1 MSEIMVYFFQMLL
14 NMGGSE
20 IMKLRTRFF
29 LIFSILAVIPLLI
42 LTEYS
47 YVRYRDITYE
57 RMDELSENLFQN
69 AVTQTNNMLSTVQ
82 TSISYLTFY
91 SNENDYSVI
100 ENLRPYAEEDT
111 QLTAYDTFRTTQHL
125 NGVFQNIM
133 ASYDYITGIYIF
145 TPSDVTFSCSQS
157 SNILSSRYSPKGKNW
172 YENTLAQNGHFYV
185 SAFMDP
191 DMFIGEV
198 EDAVYFSL
206 SINDLY
212 TNEFLGVI
220 LVSCDSD
227 IFDLSTVNT
236 MPETTLLYISSKETN
251 YTLYSNIDELPES
264 FSGTDA
270 KIKKTDLAVDS
281 LELTA
286 AFDYDSLYA
295 EFSLTGALFLV
306 VAFTCILIFLV
317 LAYVMTK
324 NMIRPLEELSTTMS
338 RQGKDLSF
346 YSPYMNRTDEIGT
359 LYNEYSNMLEELN
372 ASIKRDYQDKLNIL
386 DAQMKSLEARI
397 NSHFLFNTLESIN
410 SMAEIDENEDI
421 ATMSLALGNMFRYAI
436 KTPSEI
442 VTLRDEINHVKDYVS
457 IQSIRFSNKFTLTLD
472 IPDELYQQKV
482 LKLILQ
488 PLVENSFYHGL
499 NYCTAGDNITIQA
512 KRDSTILYITVSD
525 NGQGMTQEVLD
536 ELRAKLS
543 EEASFTE
550 LGHRNKQGIGLK
562 NIHSRIELYYGRGY
576 GLSITSTPG
585 EGTSITIKIPV
596 LQGSGVIQEAK
607 E

>member
-1 MSEIMVYFFQMLL
+1 MVYFFQMLL

-251 YTLYSNIDELPES
+251 YTLYSNINELPEN
-264 FSGTDA
+264 FSGSGLEV
-270 KIKKTDLAVDS
+270 KKTDLAVDS

-442 VTLRDEINHVKDYVS
+442 VTLQDEINHVKDYVS
-457 IQSIRFSNKFTLTLD
+457 IQAIRFSNKFTLTLD

-499 NYCTAGDNITIQA
+499 NYCTAGDTITIQA

-562 NIHSRIELYYGRGY
+562 NIHSRIELYYGRVY

>member
-1 MSEIMVYFFQMLL
+1 MVYFFQMLL

-236 MPETTLLYISSKETN
+236 MPETTLLYINSKETN
-251 YTLYSNIDELPES
+251 YTLYSNINELPEN
-264 FSGTDA
+264 FSGSGLEV
-270 KIKKTDLAVDS
+270 KKTDLAVDS

-442 VTLRDEINHVKDYVS
+442 VTLQDEINHVKDYVS
-457 IQSIRFSNKFTLTLD
+457 IQAIRFSNKFTLTLD

-512 KRDSTILYITVSD
+512 KRDSSILYITVSD

-596 LQGSGVIQEAK
+596 LQGSGEIQEAK

>member
-1 MSEIMVYFFQMLL
+1 MVYFFQMLPDT
-14 NMGGSE
+14 GGII

-29 LIFSILAVIPLLI
+29 LIFSILAIIPLLI
-42 LTEYS
+42 LTQYS

-69 AVTQTNNMLSTVQ
+69 AVASTNNVLSTIQ

-91 SNENDYSVI
+91 ANENDYSVI
-100 ENLRPYAEEDT
+100 ENLRPYAEPDPDFT
-111 QLTAYDTFRTTQHL
+111 SYDVFRTTQHL
-125 NGVFQNIM
+125 NAVFQNIM

-145 TPSDVTFSCSQS
+145 TPSDVNFSCSQS
-157 SNILSSRYSPKGKNW
+157 ANTIRSGYSPAGQNW
-172 YENTLAQNGHFYV
+172 YENTLAQNGHFYIN
-185 SAFMDP
+185 SIMDP
-191 DMFIGEV
+191 EMFIGDV
-198 EDAVYFSL
+198 KDAVYFSL
-206 SINDLY
+206 TINDLY
-212 TNEFLGVI
+212 TDEFLGVI
-220 LVSCDSD
+220 LVSCDPE

-236 MPETTLLYISSKETN
+236 MPDSTLLYISSKETN
-251 YTLYSNIDELPES
+251 YTLYSNIDELPDTFAS
-264 FSGTDA
+264 SDLQVR
-270 KIKKTDLAVDS
+270 KTDLTVSS

-286 AFDYDSLYA
+286 AFNYDSLYE
-295 EFSLTGALFLV
+295 EFSLTSALLLA
-306 VAFTCILIFLV
+306 VAFTCILFFLV
-317 LAYVMTK
+317 LAYVVSK
-324 NMIRPLEELSTTMS
+324 NMVRPLEELSRTMS
-338 RQGKDLSF
+338 HQGKDLSF

-359 LYNEYSNMLEELN
+359 LYNEYANMLEELN

-457 IQSIRFSNKFTLTLD
+457 IQSIRFSNKFTLTLN
-472 IPDELYQQKV
+472 IPEELYQQKV

-499 NYCTAGDNITIQA
+499 NYCTAGDNITIHARKEQA
-512 KRDSTILYITVSD
+512 VLYITVSD
-525 NGQGMTQEVLD
+525 NGQGMTQDVLED
-536 ELRAKLS
+536 LRSKLS

-562 NIHSRIELYYGRGY
+562 NIHSRIELYYGKGY
-576 GLSITSTPG
+576 GLSLESSPG
-585 EGTSITIKIPV
+585 NGTSITIKIPV
-596 LQGSGVIQEAK
+596 LQASAGSPDAETKTGR
-607 E
+607 

>member
-1 MSEIMVYFFQMLL
+1 MVYFFQMLL
-14 NMGGSE
+14 NTGGPE

-29 LIFSILAVIPLLI
+29 LIFSILAIIPLLI

-47 YVRYRDITYE
+47 YARYRDITYE
-57 RMDELSENLFQN
+57 RMDDLSENLFHN
-69 AVTQTNNMLSTVQ
+69 AVTLTNNMLSTIQ

-125 NGVFQNIM
+125 NAVFQNIM

-157 SNILSSRYSPKGKNW
+157 SNVLSSRYSPEGKNW
-172 YENTLAQNGHFYV
+172 YENTLAQNGQFYI

-191 DMFIGEV
+191 DMFVGEV

-251 YTLYSNIDELPES
+251 YTLYSNVDELPES
-264 FSGTDA
+264 FSATDA

-286 AFDYDSLYA
+286 TFDYDSLYA

-338 RQGKDLSF
+338 RQGKYLSF

-442 VTLRDEINHVKDYVS
+442 VTLQDEINHVKDYVS
-457 IQSIRFSNKFTLTLD
+457 IQAIRFSNKFTLTLD

-512 KRDSTILYITVSD
+512 KRDSSILYITVSD

-596 LQGSGVIQEAK
+596 LQGSGEIQEAK

>member
-1 MSEIMVYFFQMLL
+1 MVYFFQMLL

-251 YTLYSNIDELPES
+251 YTLYSNINELPEN
-264 FSGTDA
+264 FSGSGLEV
-270 KIKKTDLAVDS
+270 KKTDLAVDS

-442 VTLRDEINHVKDYVS
+442 VTLQDEINHVKDYVS
-457 IQSIRFSNKFTLTLD
+457 IQAIRFSNKFTLTLD

-499 NYCTAGDNITIQA
+499 NYCTAGDTITIQA

-596 LQGSGVIQEAK
+596 LQGSGEIQEAK

>member
-1 MSEIMVYFFQMLL
+1 MVYFFQMLL

-251 YTLYSNIDELPES
+251 YTLYSNINELPEN
-264 FSGTDA
+264 FSGSGLEV
-270 KIKKTDLAVDS
+270 KKTDLAVDS

-442 VTLRDEINHVKDYVS
+442 VTLQDEINHVKDYVS
-457 IQSIRFSNKFTLTLD
+457 IQAIRFSNKFTLTLD

-596 LQGSGVIQEAK
+596 LQGSGEIQEAK

>member
-1 MSEIMVYFFQMLL
+1 MVYFFQMLL

-270 KIKKTDLAVDS
+270 KVKKTDLAVDS

-442 VTLRDEINHVKDYVS
+442 VTLQDEINHVKDYVS
-457 IQSIRFSNKFTLTLD
+457 IQAIRFSNKFTLTLD

>member
-1 MSEIMVYFFQMLL
+1 MVYFFQMLL

-251 YTLYSNIDELPES
+251 YTLYSNINELPEN
-264 FSGTDA
+264 FSGSGLEV
-270 KIKKTDLAVDS
+270 KKTDLAVDS

-596 LQGSGVIQEAK
+596 LQGSGEIQEAK

>member
-1 MSEIMVYFFQMLL
+1 MVYFFQMLL

-251 YTLYSNIDELPES
+251 YTLYSNINELPEN
-264 FSGTDA
+264 FSGSGLEV
-270 KIKKTDLAVDS
+270 KKTDLAVDS

-338 RQGKDLSF
+338 RQGKNLSF

-442 VTLRDEINHVKDYVS
+442 VTLQDEINHVKDYVS
-457 IQSIRFSNKFTLTLD
+457 IQAIRFSNKFTLTLD

-499 NYCTAGDNITIQA
+499 NYCTAGDTITIQA

>member
-251 YTLYSNIDELPES
+251 YTLYSNINELPEN
-264 FSGTDA
+264 FSGSGLEV
-270 KIKKTDLAVDS
+270 KKTDLAVDS

-442 VTLRDEINHVKDYVS
+442 VTLQDEINHVKDYVS
-457 IQSIRFSNKFTLTLD
+457 IQAIRFSNKFTLTLD

-499 NYCTAGDNITIQA
+499 NYCTVGDTITIQA

>member
-1 MSEIMVYFFQMLL
+1 MVYFFQMLL

-442 VTLRDEINHVKDYVS
+442 VTLQDEINHVKDYVS
-457 IQSIRFSNKFTLTLD
+457 IQAIRFSNKFTLTLD

-512 KRDSTILYITVSD
+512 KRDSSILYITVSD

-585 EGTSITIKIPV
+585 KDTSITIKIPV
-596 LQGSGVIQEAK
+596 LQGSGEIQEAK

>member
-1 MSEIMVYFFQMLL
+1 MVYFFQMLL

-145 TPSDVTFSCSQS
+145 TPSDVIFSCSQS

-251 YTLYSNIDELPES
+251 YTLYSNINELPEN
-264 FSGTDA
+264 FSGSGLEV
-270 KIKKTDLAVDS
+270 KKTDLAVDS

-442 VTLRDEINHVKDYVS
+442 VTLQDEINHVKDYVS
-457 IQSIRFSNKFTLTLD
+457 IQAIRFSNKFTLTLD

>member
-1 MSEIMVYFFQMLL
+1 MVYFFQMLL

-442 VTLRDEINHVKDYVS
+442 VTLQDEINHVKDYVS
-457 IQSIRFSNKFTLTLD
+457 IQAIRFSNKFTLTLD

-596 LQGSGVIQEAK
+596 LQGSGEIQEAK

>member
-1 MSEIMVYFFQMLL
+1 MVYFFQMLL

-100 ENLRPYAEEDT
+100 ENLRPYAEEDP

-220 LVSCDSD
+220 LVSCDSN

-442 VTLRDEINHVKDYVS
+442 VTLQDEINHVKDYVS
-457 IQSIRFSNKFTLTLD
+457 IQAIRFSNKFTLTLD

-512 KRDSTILYITVSD
+512 KRDSSILYITVSD

>member
-1 MSEIMVYFFQMLL
+1 
-14 NMGGSE
+14 
-20 IMKLRTRFF
+20 MKLRTRFF

>member
-1 MSEIMVYFFQMLL
+1 MVYFFQMLL

-69 AVTQTNNMLSTVQ
+69 AVTQTNNMLNTIQ

-251 YTLYSNIDELPES
+251 YTLYSNINELPEN
-264 FSGTDA
+264 FSGSGLEV
-270 KIKKTDLAVDS
+270 KKTDLAVDS

-442 VTLRDEINHVKDYVS
+442 VTLQDEINHVKDYVS
-457 IQSIRFSNKFTLTLD
+457 IQAIRFSNKFTLTLD

-512 KRDSTILYITVSD
+512 KRDSSILYITVSD

-596 LQGSGVIQEAK
+596 LQGSGEIQEAK

>member
-1 MSEIMVYFFQMLL
+1 MVYFFQMLL

-172 YENTLAQNGHFYV
+172 YENTLSQNGHFYV

-442 VTLRDEINHVKDYVS
+442 VTLQDEINHVKDYVS
-457 IQSIRFSNKFTLTLD
+457 IQAIRFSNKFTLTLD

-512 KRDSTILYITVSD
+512 KRDSSILYITVSD

-585 EGTSITIKIPV
+585 KDTSITIKIPV
-596 LQGSGVIQEAK
+596 LQGSGEIQEAK

>member
-1 MSEIMVYFFQMLL
+1 MVYFFQMLPDT
-14 NMGGSE
+14 GGII

-29 LIFSILAVIPLLI
+29 LIFSILAIIPLLI
-42 LTEYS
+42 LTQYS

-69 AVTQTNNMLSTVQ
+69 AVTSTNNVLSTIQ

-91 SNENDYSVI
+91 ANENDYSVI
-100 ENLRPYAEEDT
+100 ENLRPYAEPDPDFT
-111 QLTAYDTFRTTQHL
+111 SYDVFRTTQHL
-125 NGVFQNIM
+125 NAVFQNIM

-145 TPSDVTFSCSQS
+145 TPSDVSFSCSQS
-157 SNILSSRYSPKGKNW
+157 ANTIRNGYSPQGQNW
-172 YENTLAQNGHFYV
+172 YENTLAQDGRFYIN
-185 SAFMDP
+185 SIMDP
-191 DMFIGEV
+191 DMFTGNV
-198 EDAVYFSL
+198 KDAVYFSL

-220 LVSCDSD
+220 LVSCNPD

-236 MPETTLLYISSKETN
+236 TPDSTLLYISSKETD
-251 YTLYSNIDELPES
+251 YTLYSNIDELPDTFANS
-264 FSGTDA
+264 DLQVR
-270 KIKKTDLAVDS
+270 KTDLTVNS

-286 AFDYDSLYA
+286 AFNYDSLYG
-295 EFSLTGALFLV
+295 EFSLTSALLLI
-306 VAFTCILIFLV
+306 VAFTCILFFLV
-317 LAYVMTK
+317 FAYVLTK
-324 NMIRPLEELSTTMS
+324 NMIRPLEELSNTMS
-338 RQGKDLSF
+338 HQGKELSF

-359 LYNEYSNMLEELN
+359 LYNEYANMLEELN

-442 VTLRDEINHVKDYVS
+442 VTLQDEINHVKDYVS

>member
-1 MSEIMVYFFQMLL
+1 MVYFFQMLL

-236 MPETTLLYISSKETN
+236 MPETTLLYINSKETN
-251 YTLYSNIDELPES
+251 YTLYSNINELPEN
-264 FSGTDA
+264 FSGSGLEV
-270 KIKKTDLAVDS
+270 KKTDLAVDS

-499 NYCTAGDNITIQA
+499 NYCTAGDTITIQA

-596 LQGSGVIQEAK
+596 LQGSGEIQEAK

>member
-1 MSEIMVYFFQMLL
+1 MVYFFQMLL

-236 MPETTLLYISSKETN
+236 MPETTLLYINSKETN
-251 YTLYSNIDELPES
+251 YTLYSNINELPEN
-264 FSGTDA
+264 FSGSGLEV
-270 KIKKTDLAVDS
+270 KKTDLAVDS

-442 VTLRDEINHVKDYVS
+442 VTLQDEINHVKDYVS
-457 IQSIRFSNKFTLTLD
+457 IQAIRFSNKFTLTLD

-499 NYCTAGDNITIQA
+499 NYCTAGDTITIQA

>member
-1 MSEIMVYFFQMLL
+1 MVYFFQMLL

-251 YTLYSNIDELPES
+251 YTLYSNINELPEN
-264 FSGTDA
+264 FSGSGLEV
-270 KIKKTDLAVDS
+270 KKTDLAVDS

-410 SMAEIDENEDI
+410 SMAEIDENENI

-442 VTLRDEINHVKDYVS
+442 VTLQDEINHVKDYVS
-457 IQSIRFSNKFTLTLD
+457 IQAIRFSNKFTLTLD

-512 KRDSTILYITVSD
+512 KRDSSILYITVSD

-596 LQGSGVIQEAK
+596 LQGSGEIQEAK